1 MFPLFPLLLVAWFYQ
16 MLICLMVSH
25 MSLWICSFYLFIY
38 FLLTRL
44 DNIDWLYSILLLLSS
59 VWICCW
65 NPSKFFILYMDI
77 FKPRI
82 WLPFIIS
89 LYCLVK
95 YYSNS
100 FFYFFRHG
108 FIYLFEHILSS
119 WFKLLSSKSNIW
131 SSSGTVSIDWFF
143 LFMGHA
149 F

>member
-1 MFPLFPLLLVAWFYQ
+1 MFSLFLLLLVAWFYQ

-25 MSLWICSFYLFIY
+25 MSLWICSFYLFI
-38 FLLTRL
+38 FSSP
-44 DNIDWLYSILLLLSS
+44 DWIISIDLYSILLLLSS

-65 NPSKFFILYMDI
+65 NPSKFFILYIVI

-82 WLPFIIS
+82 WFHFIIS

-100 FFYFFRHG
+100 FCNFFRHG
-108 FIYLFEHILSS
+108 FIYLFEHILSG